1 MYTVL
6 SPLKFPGLN
15 VQFQVLVNIYSM
27 QSTWESHN
35 GQMGMFSSYDS
46 VDHGSNLSDFTRLVW
61 IFKIPSG
68 IASGLFASSE
78 GYVCDCHWP
87 AKSPMSAFLSLLRL
101 RLFSNILTSSCHLV
115 ICGCRLSLGGL
126 DGLPCIMNCPIHNE
140 ILSITLHECSLFTIY
155 HTVFI
160 ILHPSRDL
168 RLPSASRLNSS
179 IDCLE

>member
-1 MYTVL
+1 MISPKKVTMAEWECSAVVTVW
-6 SPLKFPGLN
+6 FR
-15 VQFQVLVNIYSM
+15 VQILLISLDWFEFLQFRVA
-27 QSTWESHN
+27 
-35 GQMGMFSSYDS
+35 
-46 VDHGSNLSDFTRLVW
+46 R
-61 IFKIPSG
+61 
-68 IASGLFASSE
+68 ASCLFASSE
-78 GYVCDCHWP
+78 VYMCDCHWP

-126 DGLPCIMNCPIHNE
+126 DGLPCIMKCPMHNE